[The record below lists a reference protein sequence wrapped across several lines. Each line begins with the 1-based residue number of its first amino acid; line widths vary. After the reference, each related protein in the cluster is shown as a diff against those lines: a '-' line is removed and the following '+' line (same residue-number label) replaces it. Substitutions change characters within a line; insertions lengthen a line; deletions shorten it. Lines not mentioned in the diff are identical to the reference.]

1 MSRVACGNPPEGK
14 DQEMSPKKEGF
25 VKFAVVGIGNIGS
38 RHLAVIDADPR
49 AKLVNICDIKEDVR
63 GKYSELYNV
72 PAHTDYS
79 EMLRMTPADVINIC
93 TPHGLHAPMA
103 IEAAEAGK
111 HILVEKPM
119 ALTLEDTFLM
129 DEAARKNNVRLM
141 VVWQNRHN
149 VPIKLAK
156 RALEDRALGQVYMVH
171 CSVLWNRPQG
181 YYDRSNWLGR
191 KDLEGGPLYT
201 QCSHFIDLL
210 IYMFGDI
217 QRVNSIGET
226 KSHSIEIED
235 CGVAM
240 MKFKSGVMGTLS
252 YTNCVYNKNYEGSI
266 TIVGEKG
273 TIRIG
278 GSYLN
283 TIDFWDIQSYP
294 LPHDIDFNDR
304 PNIYAKYKGTASNH
318 DKVISEVV
326 ADLLDGKKRVA
337 GWEDGHKVVEAIRM
351 IYRSQERNGG
361 RITVSQMTE
370 GKAEES
376 PTPPEEETVA

>member
-1 MSRVACGNPPEGK
+1 MNSTQTTQSEKEQDMSAKK
-14 DQEMSPKKEGF
+14 DGI
-25 VKFAVVGIGNIGS
+25 VKFAVVGLGNIGS
-38 RHLAVIDADPR
+38 RHLAVIDANPGAR
-49 AKLVNICDIKEDVR
+49 LVDICDNKNDRVE
-63 GKYSELYNV
+63 KYSGLYEV
-72 PAHTDYS
+72 SGHTDFTG
-79 EMLRMTPADVINIC
+79 MLRKTSADIINIC

-103 IEAAEAGK
+103 VEAAEAGK

-119 ALTLEDTFLM
+119 ALTLEETYQM
-129 DEAARKNNVRLM
+129 NEAARKNNVRLM
-141 VVWQNRHN
+141 VIWQNRHN

-156 RALEDRALGQVYMVH
+156 KALEDKALGQVYLVH
-171 CSVLWNRPQG
+171 CSVLWNRPQS
-181 YYDRSNWLGR
+181 YYDRSDWLGR
-191 KDLEGGPLYT
+191 KELEGGPLYT

-252 YTNCVYNKNYEGSI
+252 YTNCVYNKNFEGSI

-273 TIRIG
+273 TIKIG

-283 TIDFWDIQSYP
+283 TIDFWDVQSYP
-294 LPHDIDFNDR
+294 LPDEIDFNDK
-304 PNIYAKYKGTASNH
+304 PNVYTKYKGTSSNH
-318 DKVISEVV
+318 DKVI
-326 ADLLDGKKRVA
+326 ADVIADFLGGKKRVA

-351 IYRSQERNGG
+351 IYRSQEQNGG

-370 GKAEES
+370 GK
-376 PTPPEEETVA
+376 PEELPTLPGEEPVA

>member
-1 MSRVACGNPPEGK
+1 MHAKKK
-14 DQEMSPKKEGF
+14 DF
-25 VKFAVVGIGNIGS
+25 IKFAVVGVGSIGS
-38 RHLAVIDADPR
+38 RHLAVIEAESR
-49 AKLVNICDIKEDVR
+49 ARLVDICDIKSDVCE
-63 GKYSELYNV
+63 KYSGLYNV
-72 PAHTDYS
+72 RAYS
-79 EMLRMTPADVINIC
+79 DFAQMLGKTSADVINIC

-103 IEAAEAGK
+103 IEAAKAGK

-119 ALTLEDTFLM
+119 ALTVEDTYRM
-129 DEAARKNNVRLM
+129 DEAARKNDVRLM

-156 RALEDRALGQVYMVH
+156 KALEDKALGQIYIIH
-171 CSVLWNRPQG
+171 CSVLWNRPQS
-181 YYDRSNWLGR
+181 YYDRSSWLGR
-191 KDLEGGPLYT
+191 KELEGGALYT

-210 IYMFGDI
+210 IYMFGEI

-235 CGVAM
+235 CGIAM
-240 MKFKSGVMGTLS
+240 MKFKSGVLGTLS

-273 TIRIG
+273 TIKIG

-283 TIDFWDIQSYP
+283 TIDLWDIQSYP

-304 PNIYAKYKGTASNH
+304 PNNYTKYKGTSSNH

-337 GWEDGHKVVEAIRM
+337 GWESGHRVVEAIQM
-351 IYRSQERNGG
+351 IYRSQYRNGE
-361 RITVSQMTE
+361 RITTLQLTE
-370 GKAEES
+370 DSMPATSDAKKIPVAERG
-376 PTPPEEETVA
+376 

>member
-1 MSRVACGNPPEGK
+1 MDMSGK
-14 DQEMSPKKEGF
+14 KDGF
-25 VKFAVVGIGNIGS
+25 VKFAVVGLGNIGS

-49 AKLVNICDIKEDVR
+49 ARLVDICDIKER
-63 GKYSELYNV
+63 SSCGKYSGLYEV
-72 PAHTDYS
+72 PAHTDFT
-79 EMLRMTPADVINIC
+79 EMLRKTSADVINIC
-93 TPHGLHAPMA
+93 TPHGLHVRHDGRGRRSG
-103 IEAAEAGK
+103 EARPGGK
-111 HILVEKPM
+111 TDG
-119 ALTLEDTFLM
+119 LTLEDTLRM
-129 DEAARKNNVRLM
+129 DEAARKNDVRLM

-156 RALEDRALGQVYMVH
+156 KALEDKALGQVYTVH
-171 CSVLWNRPQG
+171 CSVLWNRPQS
-181 YYDRSNWLGR
+181 YYDRSDWLGR
-191 KDLEGGPLYT
+191 KELEGGPLYT

-226 KSHSIEIED
+226 KSHCIEIED

-273 TIRIG
+273 TIKIG

-283 TIDFWDIQSYP
+283 TIDFWDVQSYP
-294 LPHDIDFNDR
+294 LPDEIDFNDK
-304 PNIYAKYKGTASNH
+304 PNVYTKYKGTSSNH
-318 DKVISEVV
+318 DKVIADVV
-326 ADLLDGKKRVA
+326 ADFLGGKKRVA

-351 IYRSQERNGG
+351 IYRSQATERGKDHRQPDDRGETGG
-361 RITVSQMTE
+361 VTDT
-370 GKAEES
+370 AEE
-376 PTPPEEETVA
+376 EIVA

>member
-1 MSRVACGNPPEGK
+1 MG
-14 DQEMSPKKEGF
+14 
-25 VKFAVVGIGNIGS
+25 
-38 RHLAVIDADPR
+38 
-49 AKLVNICDIKEDVR
+49 LV
-63 GKYSELYNV
+63 YL
-72 PAHTDYS
+72 
-79 EMLRMTPADVINIC
+79 
-93 TPHGLHAPMA
+93 
-103 IEAAEAGK
+103 
-111 HILVEKPM
+111 
-119 ALTLEDTFLM
+119 
-129 DEAARKNNVRLM
+129 
-141 VVWQNRHN
+141 
-149 VPIKLAK
+149 
-156 RALEDRALGQVYMVH
+156 VH
-171 CSVLWNRPQG
+171 CSVLWNRPQS
-181 YYDRSNWLGR
+181 YYDRSDWLGR

-226 KSHSIEIED
+226 KSHNIEIED

-273 TIRIG
+273 TIKIG

-294 LPHDIDFNDR
+294 LPHDIDFNDK
-304 PNIYAKYKGTASNH
+304 PNNYTKYKGTSSNH
-318 DKVISEVV
+318 DKVLADVV
-326 ADLLDGKKRVA
+326 ADFLDGKKRVA

-361 RITVSQMTE
+361 RITVSQMN
-370 GKAEES
+370 GGNAQDSPIPAEE
-376 PTPPEEETVA
+376 EIVA

>member
-1 MSRVACGNPPEGK
+1 MTEKNDRY
-14 DQEMSPKKEGF
+14 
-25 VKFAVVGIGNIGS
+25 VKFAVAGIGNIGS
-38 RHLAVIDADPR
+38 RHLAVIGADPR
-49 AKLVNICDIKEDVR
+49 ARLVDICDIRKEVC
-63 GKYSELYNV
+63 GKYSELYGV
-72 PAHTDYS
+72 PGYTDFS
-79 EMLRMTPADVINIC
+79 EMLRKTSADIVNIC
-93 TPHGLHAPMA
+93 TPHGLHSTMA
-103 IEAAEAGK
+103 IEAARAHK

-119 ALTLEDTFLM
+119 ALTLEDTLRM
-129 DEAARKNNVRLM
+129 DEAARENDIRLM

-156 RALEDRALGQVYMVH
+156 KALEDKALGQVYQVH
-171 CSVLWNRPQG
+171 CSVLWNRPQS
-181 YYDRSNWLGR
+181 YYDRSDWLGR

-226 KSHSIEIED
+226 KCHNIEVED
-235 CGVAM
+235 CGVAV

-273 TIRIG
+273 TIKIG

-283 TIDFWDIQSYP
+283 TIDFWDVQSYP
-294 LPHDIDFNDR
+294 LPHDVDYNDK
-304 PNIYAKYKGTASNH
+304 PNNYAKYKGTSSNH
-318 DKVISEVV
+318 DKVIADVV
-326 ADLLDGKKRVA
+326 ADFLDGKKRVA

-361 RITVSQMTE
+361 RITISQMNG
-370 GKAEES
+370 GKAQDSPIPLEEDI
-376 PTPPEEETVA
+376 VA

>member
-1 MSRVACGNPPEGK
+1 MT
-14 DQEMSPKKEGF
+14 PKSDPC

-38 RHLAVIDADPR
+38 RHLAVIEADPR
-49 AKLVNICDIKEDVR
+49 ARLVDICDVR
-63 GKYSELYNV
+63 QEICSKYSGLYGV
-72 PAHTDYS
+72 PGYTDYS
-79 EMLRMTPADVINIC
+79 EMLRNTSADVVNIC

-103 IEAAEAGK
+103 IEAAGAHR

-119 ALTLEDTFLM
+119 ALTLEETLRM
-129 DEAARKNNVRLM
+129 DEAARENGIRLM

-156 RALEDRALGQVYMVH
+156 KALEDRALGQVYQVH
-171 CSVLWNRPQG
+171 CSVLWNRPQS
-181 YYDRSNWLGR
+181 YYDRSDWLGR

-226 KSHSIEIED
+226 KCHNIEVED
-235 CGVAM
+235 CGVAL
-240 MKFKSGVMGTLS
+240 MKFKSGVMGTLT

-294 LPHDIDFNDR
+294 LPHDIDFNDK
-304 PNIYAKYKGTASNH
+304 PNHYNKYKGTSSNH
-318 DKVISEVV
+318 DKVISDVV
-326 ADLLDGKKRVA
+326 ADFLDGKKRVA

-361 RITVSQMTE
+361 RITISQMN
-370 GKAEES
+370 GGNAQAPAEE
-376 PTPPEEETVA
+376 EVVA

>member
-1 MSRVACGNPPEGK
+1 MPA
-14 DQEMSPKKEGF
+14 KKHRF
-25 VKFAVVGIGNIGS
+25 VKFAVVGVGNIGS
-38 RHLAVIDADPR
+38 RHLAVIDAESR
-49 AKLVNICDIKEDVR
+49 ARLSDICDIREDVLR
-63 GKYSELYNV
+63 KYSELYNV
-72 PAHTDYS
+72 PAYADFT
-79 EMLRMTPADVINIC
+79 EMIRKTSADVVSIC
-93 TPHGLHAPMA
+93 TPHGLHADMA
-103 IEAAEAGK
+103 VEAAEAGK
-111 HILVEKPM
+111 HVLVEKPM
-119 ALTLEDTFLM
+119 ALTLEDTLRM
-129 DEAARKNNVRLM
+129 DEAARRNGIRLM

-149 VPIKLAK
+149 VPIKLVK
-156 RALEDRALGQVYMVH
+156 KALEDKALGQVYIVH

-226 KSHSIEIED
+226 KSHNIEVED

-294 LPHDIDFNDR
+294 LPHDVDFDDK
-304 PNIYAKYKGTASNH
+304 PNIYTKYKGTASNH
-318 DKVISEVV
+318 DKVIANVV
-326 ADLLDGKKRVA
+326 ADFLDGGKHVA

-351 IYRSQERNGG
+351 IYSSQDRNGG
-361 RITVSQMTE
+361 RVTVGQM
-370 GKAEES
+370 A
-376 PTPPEEETVA
+376 PQVPPLPPEEEPVA

>member
-1 MSRVACGNPPEGK
+1 MEK
-14 DQEMSPKKEGF
+14 DQDMSGKENRF
-25 VKFAVVGIGNIGS
+25 VRFAVVGIGNIGS
-38 RHLAVIDADPR
+38 RHLAVIHADPR
-49 AKLVNICDIKEDVR
+49 ARLVDICDIKEDVC
-63 GKYSELYNV
+63 GKYSELYDV
-72 PAHTDYS
+72 PAHTDFR
-79 EMLRMTPADVINIC
+79 ELLRKTSANVINIC
-93 TPHGLHAPMA
+93 TPHGLHADMT
-103 IEAAEAGK
+103 IEAADAGK
-111 HILVEKPM
+111 HVLVEKPM
-119 ALTLEDTFLM
+119 ALTLEDTLRM
-129 DEAARKNNVRLM
+129 DEAARKNGIRLM

-149 VPIKLAK
+149 VPIKLVK
-156 RALEDRALGQVYMVH
+156 KALEDKALGQIYIVH
-171 CSVLWNRPQG
+171 CSVLWNRPQS

-226 KSHSIEIED
+226 KSHNIEIED

-294 LPHDIDFNDR
+294 LPHDIDFNDK
-304 PNIYAKYKGTASNH
+304 PNNYAKYKGTASNH
-318 DKVISEVV
+318 DKVIADVV
-326 ADLLDGKKRVA
+326 ADFLDGKKRVA

-361 RITVSQMTE
+361 RITVSQM
-370 GKAEES
+370 AVVNPDS
-376 PTPPEEETVA
+376 SRIPLEEEPVA

>member
-1 MSRVACGNPPEGK
+1 MSDKNDRC
-14 DQEMSPKKEGF
+14 

-49 AKLVNICDIKEDVR
+49 ARLVDICDIRKEVCD
-63 GKYSELYNV
+63 KYSGIYGI
-72 PAHTDYS
+72 PAYGDFT
-79 EMLRMTPADVINIC
+79 EMLRNTSADVVNIC

-103 IEAAEAGK
+103 VEAAKAHK

-119 ALTLEDTFLM
+119 ALTLEDTVAM
-129 DEAARKNNVRLM
+129 DKAARENNVRLM

-149 VPIKLAK
+149 IPIKLAK
-156 RALEDRALGQVYMVH
+156 KALEDKALGQIYTVH
-171 CSVLWNRPQG
+171 CAVLWNRPQS
-181 YYDRSNWLGR
+181 YYDRSDWLGR

-217 QRVNSIGET
+217 QRVNSLGET
-226 KSHSIEIED
+226 KSHNIEVED
-235 CGVAM
+235 CGVAI

-252 YTNCVYNKNYEGSI
+252 YTNCVYNKNFEGSI

-273 TIRIG
+273 TIKIG

-294 LPHDIDFNDR
+294 LPHDIDFNDK
-304 PNIYAKYKGTASNH
+304 PNQYVKYKGTSSNH
-318 DKVISEVV
+318 DKVI
-326 ADLLDGKKRVA
+326 ADVIADFLDGKKRVA

-351 IYRSQERNGG
+351 IYSSQERNGG
-361 RITVSQMTE
+361 RITVNQMNQANNRDIP
-370 GKAEES
+370 GSCDEEV
-376 PTPPEEETVA
+376 VA

>member
-1 MSRVACGNPPEGK
+1 MFVNK
-14 DQEMSPKKEGF
+14 DGS
-25 VKFAVVGIGNIGS
+25 VKFAVVGVGNIGS
-38 RHLAVIDADPR
+38 RHLAVIDAEPR
-49 AKLVNICDIKEDVR
+49 ARLSDICDIKEDVR
-63 GKYSELYNV
+63 AKYSALYGV
-72 PAHTDYS
+72 SAHADYT
-79 EMLRMTPADVINIC
+79 EMLRKTSADVINIC
-93 TPHGLHAPMA
+93 TPHGLHADMA
-103 IEAAEAGK
+103 VEAAEAGK
-111 HILVEKPM
+111 DVLVEKPM
-119 ALTLEDTFLM
+119 ALTLEDTLRM
-129 DEAARKNNVRLM
+129 DEAARKNGIRLM

-149 VPIKLAK
+149 VPIQLAK
-156 RALEDRALGQVYMVH
+156 KALEDKALGQIYIVH
-171 CSVLWNRPQG
+171 CSVLWNRPQI
-181 YYDRSNWLGR
+181 YYDRSNWLGK

-226 KSHSIEIED
+226 KCHNIEVED

-266 TIVGEKG
+266 TIVGENG

-294 LPHDIDFNDR
+294 LPLDVSFDDK
-304 PNIYAKYKGTASNH
+304 PNVYAKYKGTASNH
-318 DKVISEVV
+318 DKVIANVV
-326 ADLLDGKKRVA
+326 ADILDGTKRVA

-351 IYRSQERNGG
+351 IYSSQERNGG
-361 RITVSQMTE
+361 RITVRQM
-370 GKAEES
+370 A
-376 PTPPEEETVA
+376 PQVPPLLPEEEPVV

>member
-1 MSRVACGNPPEGK
+1 MRA
-14 DQEMSPKKEGF
+14 KKKNF

-38 RHLAVIDADPR
+38 RHLAVIDAEPR
-49 AKLVNICDIKEDVR
+49 ARLVDICDIKGDVCEKHSGLYDVR
-63 GKYSELYNV
+63 AVSDFG
-72 PAHTDYS
+72 
-79 EMLRMTPADVINIC
+79 EMLRKTSADVINIC

-103 IEAAEAGK
+103 IEAAKAGK

-119 ALTLEDTFLM
+119 ALTVEDTYRM
-129 DEAARKNNVRLM
+129 DEAARKNGVRLM

-156 RALEDRALGQVYMVH
+156 KALEDNALGQIYTVH
-171 CSVLWNRPQG
+171 CSVFWNRPQS
-181 YYDRSNWLGR
+181 YYDRSSWLGR
-191 KDLEGGPLYT
+191 KELEGGALYT

-210 IYMFGDI
+210 IFMFGEI

-240 MKFKSGVMGTLS
+240 MKFKSGAMGTLS

-266 TIVGEKG
+266 TIIGEKG
-273 TIRIG
+273 TIKIG

-294 LPHDIDFNDR
+294 IPHGIDFNDR
-304 PNIYAKYKGTASNH
+304 PNNYTKYKGTASNH
-318 DKVISEVV
+318 DKVIAEVV
-326 ADLLDGKKRVA
+326 ADFLDGKKRVA
-337 GWEDGHKVVEAIRM
+337 GWEDGHRVVEAIQM
-351 IYRSQERNGG
+351 IYRSQHRNGE
-361 RITVSQMTE
+361 RITTLQMTE
-370 GKAEES
+370 NNKPAVSEEAKIPVAERS
-376 PTPPEEETVA
+376 